1 MFHRRLSALALAVT
15 SALAITTMTMS
26 PSLATDTDH
35 AQVTSSEQGKP
46 DGKSTFIVSVEEGGG
61 DQDARLADVKTR
73 VREAITQ
80 TQPGA
85 SVEDVAE
92 YRHVFEGFAITAQN
106 PRLRLSRAC
115 GA

>member
-15 SALAITTMTMS
+15 SALAITTMTTP

-35 AQVTSSEQGKP
+35 AEATSSEQGKP
-46 DGKSTFIVSVEEGGG
+46 DGRSTFIVSVEESAG

-73 VREAITQ
+73 VIEAITQ
-80 TQPGA
+80 AQPGA

-92 YRHVFEGFAITAQN
+92 YRHVFEGFAI
-106 PRLRLSRAC
+106 
-115 GA
+115 